1 MATPDKST
9 RWQFTAYEAQY
20 PVIDSAPADLI
31 AEIGW
36 QDEVCPSTGRKHRQ
50 GFLRTHRQVRFSQVT
65 KSLPGVH
72 IEVARDWI
80 ALVNYCKKKETR
92 DVSGSQIHKDF
103 SKFAPPR
110 LHDIMLQMAHILVEV
125 YPWPHKGDRQTD
137 RQKLEVLTNEESTAQ
152 YWYIVREYIRRKPE
166 LIGILAQPLP
176 QNAWKNTREVWIAR
190 VLDEAE
196 TWQ

>member
-1 MATPDKST
+1 MADKST

-20 PVIDSAPADLI
+20 DSVDAVDKTVV

-50 GFLRTHRQVRFSQVT
+50 GFVRTHRQVRFSQLA
-65 KSLPGVH
+65 KLLPGVH
-72 IEVARDWI
+72 IEVARDWL
-80 ALVNYCKKKETR
+80 ALVNYCKKSATR

-110 LHDIMLQMAHILVEV
+110 LHDILNELADLLVEEGQ
-125 YPWPHKGDRQTD
+125 WANKDRQTD
-137 RQKLEVLTNEESTAQ
+137 RQTLVNEDPSTQ
-152 YWYIVREYIRRKPE
+152 YWRLTTQILYRKPE
-166 LIGILAQPLP
+166 LIGILGQPLP
-176 QNAWKNTREVWIAR
+176 QNAWKHTRSVWIDKALER
-190 VLDEAE
+190 AE